1 MKNFREN
8 KNKIKNGKKSM
19 QRSIFIPLTAIL
31 TFSLSGCD
39 FSLDRLFPIS
49 SEEKNSSTNNSSSN
63 DKESS
68 VSSNSSSESSISSE
82 SSSSSEELEEKYDE
96 ISFYFISAG
105 NGKES
110 LYNGDSIYIKAGEN
124 DILIDAGPSA
134 SSASNIKNVIDE
146 HCDDGKLEYV
156 IATHAHADHI
166 PGFYGTSS
174 VPGIFKSYQI
184 GTIID
189 FPKTNATTVTYS
201 NYLSARDEAVSK
213 GATHYTALDCWNENS
228 GASKTYTL
236 GEGLS
241 MDILYQKYY
250 ENSTSNEN
258 NYSVCLLFRQGEKK
272 MLFTGDLEDDGIT
285 SLIERNSIGNV
296 DLYKGGHHGSFNA
309 NSDSLLSV
317 IQPETICTCC
327 VAGSTQYTTK
337 ADHTMPYQ
345 ETIDVWSRYTDDVYL
360 TNWAANTQ
368 PNTGGELNG
377 TINVNYA
384 KSGLKTVIGSNNSLK
399 LKDTEWLKQNRQ
411 IPSFWK

>member
-1 MKNFREN
+1 MKKNYNDEIKMKKVK
-8 KNKIKNGKKSM
+8 KNKHKF
-19 QRSIFIPLTAIL
+19 IFVPLTAFL
-31 TFSLSGCD
+31 TFSLGGCD
-39 FSLDRLFPIS
+39 ISWNQFFPLS
-49 SEEKNSSTNNSSSN
+49 SEDKNSSEIN
-63 DKESS
+63 
-68 VSSNSSSESSISSE
+68 VSSSERESTNSSDSSIE
-82 SSSSSEELEEKYDE
+82 SSFSAESQTSSEELEEKYDQ

-105 NGKES
+105 DGKDS

-134 SSASNIKNVIDE
+134 SSASNIKNVINK
-146 HCDDGKLEYV
+146 HCEDGKLEYV

-174 VPGIFKSYQI
+174 APGIFKSYEI

-189 FPKTNATTVTYS
+189 FPKTNSTTVTYS
-201 NYLSARDEAVSK
+201 NYLSSRDEAVSK
-213 GATHYTALDCWNENS
+213 GATHYTALDCWNETS
-228 GASKTYTL
+228 GASKIYTL

-241 MDILYQKYY
+241 MEILYQKYY

-258 NYSVCLLFRQGEKK
+258 NYSVCLLFKQGEKK

-285 SLIERNSIGNV
+285 SLLEKNDIDKV

-309 NSDSLLSV
+309 NPDSLLSV

-360 TNWAANTQ
+360 TNWATSTQ

-384 KSGLKTVIGSNNSLK
+384 KTGVKTVSGSNNSLK
-399 LKDTEWLKQNRQ
+399 LKDTDWIKTNRR